1 MIVTIN
7 KDKLKAIIPNQ
18 DIIAHNAW
26 ISRQQVNNICNWVS
40 NPNDYTLRKII
51 KAINNY
57 KHKGYKAQNTNPVKY
72 EDFVV

>member
-26 ISRQQVNNICNWVS
+26 ISRQQLNNICNWVS
-40 NPNDYTLRKII
+40 NPNEHTLRMII
-51 KAINNY
+51 YAINNH
-57 KHKGYKAQNTNPVKY
+57 KHNWFIIKKINPVKY
-72 EDFVV
+72 EDFIV

>member
-26 ISRQQVNNICNWVS
+26 ISRQQLNNICNW
-40 NPNDYTLRKII
+40 
-51 KAINNY
+51 
-57 KHKGYKAQNTNPVKY
+57 
-72 EDFVV
+72 